1 MSVVDRVSLAD
12 QIAEVK
18 REIDMRRRVY
28 IRLIDQKKMTAAE
41 GARRTLAM
49 AAVLVTLEGIRDFTA
64 ALEKEIGNAAT
75 GDGAGSETV
84 N

>member
-12 QIAEVK
+12 QITEVR
-18 REIDMRRRVY
+18 REIEMRKRVY
-28 IRLIDQKKMTAAE
+28 IRLIDQKKMTAADGE
-41 GARRTLAM
+41 RRTLAM
-49 AAVLVTLEGIRDFTA
+49 AAVLVTLEGIRDLTA
-64 ALEKEIGNAAT
+64 ALGKEIDNAAT